1 MNIIPAIDIIDGK
14 CVRLTKGDYTTRKIY
29 NEDPVAVAKMLEGH
43 GIRHL
48 HLVDLDG
55 ARCQRI
61 INFGVLT
68 AIASKTSLAIDF
80 GGGVRSTADLMLAFD
95 SGAKQVTVGSIAA
108 AHSDLFLQWL
118 DRYGADKIILGADCN
133 NRKIAVNGW
142 MEESDN
148 DILAFI
154 QAYETK
160 GVRHCIVTDIAR
172 DGMLS
177 GPATD
182 LYQEIK
188 NSCNVN
194 LIASGGISS
203 IDDLHALSRCGC
215 SGAIIGKAIYEGYI
229 TLKELS
235 QLC

>member
-1 MNIIPAIDIIDGK
+1 MKIIPAIDIIDGK
-14 CVRLTKGDYTTRKIY
+14 CVRLTKGDYSTRKIY
-29 NEDPVAVAKMLEGH
+29 NEDPVAVAKMLEDH

-55 ARCQRI
+55 ARFRRI
-61 INFGVLT
+61 INIGVLA

-80 GGGVRSTADLMLAFD
+80 SGGVRSTSDLMLAFD
-95 SGAKQVTVGSIAA
+95 SGAKHVTVGSIAA
-108 AHSDLFLQWL
+108 ANPDLFLQWL
-118 DRYGADKIILGADCN
+118 DMFGADKIILGADCN

-142 MEESDN
+142 MEESDI
-148 DILAFI
+148 DVLSFI
-154 QAYETK
+154 QEYETK
-160 GVRHCIVTDIAR
+160 GVRHCMVTDIAR

-177 GPATD
+177 KPATD
-182 LYQEIK
+182 LYLEIK
-188 NSCNVN
+188 NNCKIN

-203 IDDLHALSRCGC
+203 IDDLQALSRCGC

-229 TLKELS
+229 SLKELS